1 MLLSMTGFGK
11 ATTQIPGKK
20 ITVEL
25 KSLNSKQFDMQTR
38 TPSAYREL
46 ELEMRRRVASRLERG
61 KIDLT
66 ITYETLGQSDLNT
79 KIDHQ
84 AAKAYVDQIKQMQ
97 KELGL
102 PEPADWYQLLM
113 RLPDVVHSES
123 VSTAVDSD
131 ESKAVFHALDEAI
144 EALMNHRREEGK
156 KLEDFF
162 ATRLRNITDLLT
174 EIPRWEKERVG
185 RIYARLE
192 EALQNITNEQIDRG
206 RLEQEMIFYI
216 EKLDVSEERQRLGQ
230 HLIYFAET
238 MALTTP
244 GQGKKLG
251 FISQEMGREIN
262 TLGSKSNHADMQR
275 QVVKMKDELEQIKE
289 QVLNVM

>member
-1 MLLSMTGFGK
+1 MTGFGK

-38 TPSAYREL
+38 IPSAYREL
-46 ELEMRRRVASRLERG
+46 ELEMRCKVAQHLERG

-66 ITYETLGQSDLNT
+66 ISVESLGVTETT
-79 KIDHQ
+79 MKIDV
-84 AAKAYVDQIKQMQ
+84 ATAESYMNQIRRMQ
-97 KELGL
+97 QELGL
-102 PEPADWYQLLM
+102 PEPADWYSLLL
-113 RLPDVVHSES
+113 RLPEVLHSES
-123 VSTAVDSD
+123 NNEPGGD
-131 ESKAVFHALDEAI
+131 ETKAVFDALDVAI
-144 EALMNHRREEGK
+144 EGLMNHRREEGK
-156 KLEDFF
+156 KLEEFF
-162 ATRLRNITDLLT
+162 AARLRNITELLK
-174 EIPRWEKERVG
+174 EIPRWEKERID
-185 RIYARLE
+185 RIYSRME
-192 EALQNITNEQIDRG
+192 DALNSLSNEQIDRG

-216 EKLDVSEERQRLGQ
+216 EKLDVNEERQRLGQ
-230 HLIYFAET
+230 HLVYFAET
-238 MALTTP
+238 MANSTP

-262 TLGSKSNHADMQR
+262 TLGSKSNHAEMQK

>member
-1 MLLSMTGFGK
+1 MTGFGK

-25 KSLNSKQFDMQTR
+25 KSLNSKQFDMQAR

-46 ELEMRRRVASRLERG
+46 ELEMRRRVAARLERG

-66 ITYETLGQSDLNT
+66 ITYETLGQADSNT
-79 KIDHQ
+79 KIDSET
-84 AAKAYVDQIKQMQ
+84 AKVYMQQIKQMQ

-102 PEPADWYQLLM
+102 PEPADWYQVLM

-123 VSTAVDSD
+123 VSTAVDSE
-131 ESKAVFHALDEAI
+131 ESKAVLKALDEAI

-162 ATRLRNITDLLT
+162 AKRLRNITDLLT
-174 EIPRWEKERVG
+174 EIPRWEKERVE

-192 EALQNITNEQIDRG
+192 EALQNISNEQIDRG

-262 TLGSKSNHADMQR
+262 TLGSKSNHADMQK